1 MKMAGQHGAYRARAG
16 REEEEENAE
25 RERERGRQGK
35 HHQDIRPGAI
45 CASNFLFLH
54 KQTS

>member
-1 MKMAGQHGAYRARAG
+1 MKMAGQHGAYRAR
-16 REEEEENAE
+16 EEEEDKEE
-25 RERERGRQGK
+25 RDREREGRQGK

>member
-1 MKMAGQHGAYRARAG
+1 MARTEHEPEPEHD
-16 REEEEENAE
+16 REEEGEGD
-25 RERERGRQGK
+25 GRQRK

>member
-1 MKMAGQHGAYRARAG
+1 MKMADRHGAHRPR
-16 REEEEENAE
+16 E
-25 RERERGRQGK
+25 RERESKRERQGEVDGRQDK

>member
-1 MKMAGQHGAYRARAG
+1 MKMAGQHGAHRARAG
-16 REEEEENAE
+16 GEKEEERD
-25 RERERGRQGK
+25 REGEGRQGK

>member
-1 MKMAGQHGAYRARAG
+1 MKMAGRHGALRARDG
-16 REEEEENAE
+16 E
-25 RERERGRQGK
+25 RQGEVDGRQDK